1 MQGFIVM
8 PNNEPEQP
16 QQQGSSI
23 LNNTQQQLHQYY
35 TERPQ
40 GFLPLN
46 EFIPLVDGWIPE
58 PQDQIFKQ
66 IKGAIILPVSEFWG
80 ITDDTE
86 LDYFFVAIKQRCYNS
101 DKMREHIVHYMNY
114 FLKYFDKEHEL
125 LSYYYK
131 IKYFIE
137 YVPEYDINA
146 FMLDINKYI
155 MGANNRTKVYFMN
168 DHNYSLNLGYY
179 KNNKNPSLQYTD
191 KHGKMLMEISVLMN
205 MAIPLVTH
213 YIRRKSKD
221 FDTTN
226 LMLNVFDNI
235 IYKFSS
241 DVDLDAKLYETSSS
255 NTNKSKENHP
265 VLWSKQHIRGRN
277 EITHSIHTVN
287 NIILQIIPK
296 YVYNQNLVCYNYKVV
311 LKNINCQVVEIS
323 YEYQFR
329 SLSNSKRD
337 EENGAGEFDKIE
349 AFQIKQDEALYVQNK
364 VNAESTMNLIEKKF
378 GPFDDEE
385 IEFYRERLYNNTGG
399 MWINQFQ
406 MTLIFN
412 LFSSYF
418 GDPQSIQPIKSDDY
432 IKLII
437 ASKKLLLANG
447 LIILPYIISSKVNR
461 LVTRKNIN
469 KKELLSIE
477 SDPLWPMVLNKYKNE
492 KIKKII
498 LEYMA
503 MIIASEF
510 EVIDYKDEYGLDGK
524 TLDILNRLIISEI
537 IVFVLII

>member
-8 PNNEPEQP
+8 PNSEPVKSQRSAAMNLMQP
-16 QQQGSSI
+16 QQQYQ
-23 LNNTQQQLHQYY
+23 TQRQ
-35 TERPQ
+35 Q

-46 EFIPLVDGWIPE
+46 EVIPLVDGWMPE

-66 IKGAIILPVSEFWG
+66 IKGAIVLPVSAFWG

-101 DKMREHIVHYMNY
+101 DKMRAHMVHYLNY

-131 IKYFIE
+131 IKYFID

-155 MGANNRTKVYFMN
+155 MGTNNRIKVYFMN
-168 DHNYSLNLGYY
+168 DYNYSLNLGYY

-213 YIRRKSKD
+213 YIHKKSKIYN
-221 FDTTN
+221 TTN

-241 DVDLDAKLYETSSS
+241 DVDFDAKLYETSSS

-265 VLWSKQHIRGRN
+265 ILWSKQHIRGKN

-311 LKNINCQVVEIS
+311 LKNIDCQVIDIA
-323 YEYQFR
+323 YEYQLR

-364 VNAESTMNLIEKKF
+364 VNAESTMKLIEKKF
-378 GPFDDEE
+378 GPFDPKE
-385 IEFYRERLYNNTGG
+385 IEFYRERLSDNSGG
-399 MWINQFQ
+399 MWINSFQ
-406 MTLIFN
+406 KTLIFN
-412 LFSSYF
+412 LFNSYF
-418 GDPQSIQPIKSDDY
+418 GDPQSIQPINSDDY

-437 ASKKLLLANG
+437 AAKRLLLANG

-477 SDPLWPMVLNKYKNE
+477 SDPLWPMVLNKYRNE

-510 EVIDYKDEYGLDGK
+510 EVIDYNNEYDLDGK
-524 TLDILNRLIISEI
+524 TLEILNRLIISEI